1 MSDGPIVII
10 LGSAPS
16 AARAAEWAFL
26 GRHTLVTINNAWR
39 VRPDWTY
46 LVHAGDFPK
55 ERRPDTVS
63 SGQRVVSYQS
73 YVPAQNRYGGFV
85 YAGGTM
91 AFTAGYWVLDA
102 LRPKVMA
109 YFACDMTYQ
118 ATPTHFYG
126 QGDADPLR
134 DDITLRSLEAKSSR
148 LMALAAR
155 QGCACVNLSTEPD
168 SRLVFPRMPFEELD
182 GAPREAT
189 INPYLVDA
197 ALAEEAA
204 LGYMVEDGEYWHHMD
219 AFDAAALARI
229 DALWLAACGKL
240 RADAIPT

>member
-1 MSDGPIVII
+1 MSEGPIVII

-16 AARAAEWAFL
+16 ASRAADWTL
-26 GRHTLVTINNAWR
+26 PDHYTLVTINNAWR

-46 LVHAGDFPK
+46 LVHAGDFP
-55 ERRPDTVS
+55 EVRRPDTVS
-63 SGQRVVSYQS
+63 PGQRVISYQS

-109 YFACDMTYQ
+109 YYACDMTYR

-126 QGDADPLR
+126 QGEADPLR
-134 DDITLRSLEAKSSR
+134 DDVTLRSLEAKSSR

-168 SRLVFPRMPFEELD
+168 TRLVFPRMSIDALD
-182 GAPREAT
+182 SAPAQPK
-189 INPYLVDA
+189 IDSAKVDA

-204 LGYMVEDGEYWHHMD
+204 LGYMVEDGEYWHHMGT
-219 AFDAAALARI
+219 FDAAALAHI
-229 DALWLAACGKL
+229 DAMWLAACDVSS
-240 RADAIPT
+240 AEP